1 MKVAID
7 TSAMDN
13 QSKGRGIGFYTE
25 NLIKSLRQ
33 YTSWEVQVIEKKDQK
48 VNADI
53 IHFPYF
59 DFFRPTL
66 HINSHIPTVVTIHDV
81 IPLLFPSQYPSGLKG
96 KVNLLRQKLSLRKVK
111 AVITDS
117 KTSTQDSIKVF
128 NLPKAKVF
136 TVYLSQADH
145 FNQLPHPEVE
155 RIRLKY
161 QLPEEFVIYTGGVNW
176 NKNLVR
182 MTQAVI
188 DAQVP
193 LVLVGGGFETKGDL
207 NHPELQPFREFK
219 ERYSNHPGV
228 KILGFIPNE
237 DLVGLLNAALGLLL
251 VSHYEGFGLPVLE
264 AQASGTAVITSD
276 NSSLKEVVGDG
287 GIMVDAAVGS
297 DITNAVIKLKNE
309 KFRKELIKK
318 GTANLKR
325 FSWEK
330 TAKETVK
337 VYEYAISQK

>member
-7 TSAMDN
+7 ISAMDS

-25 NLIKSLRQ
+25 NLIKALRK
-33 YTSWEVQVIEKKDQK
+33 YTDWEVCILENKNEKIE
-48 VNADI
+48 ADV
-53 IHFPYF
+53 IHFPFF

-66 HINSHIPTVVTIHDV
+66 NVNSHIPTVVTIHDV
-81 IPLLFPSQYPSGLKG
+81 IPLLFPTHYPSGLKG

-111 AVITDS
+111 AIITDS
-117 KTSTQDSIKVF
+117 KTSTQDAIKVF

-145 FNQLPHPEVE
+145 FKPLPLPEVE

-161 QLPEEFVIYTGGVNW
+161 QLPKNFVIYTGGVNW

-188 DAQVP
+188 DAEVP

-207 NHPELQPFREFK
+207 NHPELNPFREFK
-219 ERYSNHPGV
+219 EKYSNHPGV

-237 DLVGLLNAALGLLL
+237 DLVGLMNAAQALIL

-264 AQASGTAVITSD
+264 AQACKTAVITSN

-287 GIMVDAAVGS
+287 GIIVDSAVGS
-297 DITNAVIKLKNE
+297 EITDAVIKLQE
-309 KFRKELIKK
+309 AEYRKGLIKK
-318 GTANLKR
+318 GTENLSR

-330 TAKETVK
+330 TAQDTVK